1 MRNIAKVNL
10 WDRMKNKIGKFEC
23 QWMCEWNLK
32 RPDFCSV
39 LSISI
44 TLLCH
49 TNSPRL
55 ALHEVAIRLTLVL
68 NNVYGEPVL
77 IAAGLRCGPA
87 AACLMG
93 LWVWIL
99 PGAWMLVCYECVLSG
114 RGLCV
119 RLITHPG
126 ESYWVWLWSLDN
138 AVLAHLGLL
147 GWDTDISTE
156 PSQ

>member
-1 MRNIAKVNL
+1 
-10 WDRMKNKIGKFEC
+10 
-23 QWMCEWNLK
+23 MCERNLK

-93 LWVWIL
+93 LWV
-99 PGAWMLVCYECVLSG
+99 
-114 RGLCV
+114 
-119 RLITHPG
+119 
-126 ESYWVWLWSLDN
+126 
-138 AVLAHLGLL
+138 
-147 GWDTDISTE
+147 
-156 PSQ
+156 